1 VKVKERKEET
11 QPCTTELEQR
21 QPNCQGFTD
30 TVPNSNNRTDH
41 HKPRSQELLEIESPL
56 HYALPTFK
64 HWSPPS
70 ARQSMPS
77 RIASCAAHVVC
88 DVRSVCLP
96 EVAPRESEGSSSGVL
111 HQDLP
116 QSLHTHAHTYLES
129 AFVPLREKGSSH
141 ATHIPCSPDRAL
153 SGRMAAQRMFAVSMR
168 PQRMK
173 RLCDRT

>member
-64 HWSPPS
+64 HNLSTAASRILIGSCVNCPVAWRKLSCSFSLFSASALSPEMVSSFCTPVHAIKNRVLCS
-70 ARQSMPS
+70 ARSMRREICLSPGSCSS
-77 RIASCAAHVVC
+77 RKRRVILRSASSRPATVPTHTRAHV
-88 DVRSVCLP
+88 S
-96 EVAPRESEGSSSGVL
+96 
-111 HQDLP
+111 
-116 QSLHTHAHTYLES
+116 
-129 AFVPLREKGSSH
+129 
-141 ATHIPCSPDRAL
+141 
-153 SGRMAAQRMFAVSMR
+153 
-168 PQRMK
+168 
-173 RLCDRT
+173 